1 MDYKQLIFWAIVLV
15 IMAIIEASTV
25 QLVAIWFV
33 VGALVAFIAAFFTNV
48 LWIQALLFV
57 ASAILLLIA
66 TRPLVKKY
74 LNSKA
79 IPTNSDMNIGKT
91 GVVVTAIP
99 SSDSIGGRVTV
110 DGVEW
115 LAVSEDGN
123 PIEVG
128 EKIIVNNISGAKLIV
143 SKVYQEA

>member
-15 IMAIIEASTV
+15 VMAIIEASTV

-33 VGALVAFIAAFFTNV
+33 VGALVAFIAAFFTNI

-57 ASAILLLIA
+57 ASAVLLLIA

-74 LNSKA
+74 LNSRA
-79 IPTNSDMNIGKT
+79 EPTNSDMNVGKT
-91 GVVVTAIP
+91 GIVVVPIP
-99 SSDSIGGRVTV
+99 SADEIGGRVKV

-115 LAVSEDGN
+115 LAVSENGE
-123 PIEVG
+123 PIDVG
-128 EKIIVNNISGAKLIV
+128 EKIVVNNISGAKLIV
-143 SKVYQEA
+143 SKIYQEA